1 MSYCSRSCRRWFILL
16 NFKSSAF
23 CRICGHC
30 QQHFTAHMQKRLFRK
45 FRYNRRFD
53 YVFRW
58 FFCILYAEYHSL
70 PDPDFLT
77 KCEISAIWRRFPLI
91 VAFYKLK
98 VRRIST
104 SVFFYFYLLRQV
116 WSWYGHPLPSY
127 CVLAADTL
135 RDLVALTF
143 DVLTLTSSHTWEVG
157 SLSQEPKNSRVAL
170 CPGQDITHARKRNP
184 QTDLD
189 KIWRGGRYPRR
200 NHLGRHKFW
209 RSSVKGLLGDGGQ
222 ISPVPID
229 FHRRPYSSLA
239 LPCECLINWELE

>member
-58 FFCILYAEYHSL
+58 FFFAFYMLNIIRFPTQISL
-70 PDPDFLT
+70 Q
-77 KCEISAIWRRFPLI
+77 SAKFRRFGDVFHWLLHFICWKFAVFLLP
-91 VAFYKLK
+91 
-98 VRRIST
+98 
-104 SVFFYFYLLRQV
+104 FFYFYQLRQV

-135 RDLVALTF
+135 RDLVTLTF
-143 DVLTLTSSHTWEVG
+143 DVFTLTSSHTWEVG
-157 SLSQEPKNSRVAL
+157 SLSQEPK
-170 CPGQDITHARKRNP
+170 K
-184 QTDLD
+184 
-189 KIWRGGRYPRR
+189 
-200 NHLGRHKFW
+200 
-209 RSSVKGLLGDGGQ
+209 
-222 ISPVPID
+222 
-229 FHRRPYSSLA
+229 
-239 LPCECLINWELE
+239 

>member
-23 CRICGHC
+23 CRICGHF
-30 QQHFTAHMQKRLFRK
+30 QQHFTAHMQNRLFRK

-91 VAFYKLK
+91 VAFYMLK

-104 SVFFYFYLLRQV
+104 SVFLFLPTAPSLKLIWPSTAELLRYCCWYVAWPCDLDFWRFYLDQL
-116 WSWYGHPLPSY
+116 SY
-127 CVLAADTL
+127 M
-135 RDLVALTF
+135 
-143 DVLTLTSSHTWEVG
+143 
-157 SLSQEPKNSRVAL
+157 
-170 CPGQDITHARKRNP
+170 
-184 QTDLD
+184 
-189 KIWRGGRYPRR
+189 RGR
-200 NHLGRHKFW
+200 
-209 RSSVKGLLGDGGQ
+209 
-222 ISPVPID
+222 
-229 FHRRPYSSLA
+229 
-239 LPCECLINWELE
+239 

>member
-70 PDPDFLT
+70 PGPDFLT

-91 VAFYKLK
+91 VAFYMLK

-104 SVFFYFYLLRQV
+104 SVFFIFTNCAKFEVDMAIHCRVIAFLLLIR
-116 WSWYGHPLPSY
+116 
-127 CVLAADTL
+127 CVTL
-135 RDLVALTF
+135 WPWLLTF
-143 DVLTLTSSHTWEVG
+143 LPW
-157 SLSQEPKNSRVAL
+157 PAL
-170 CPGQDITHARKRNP
+170 IHER
-184 QTDLD
+184 
-189 KIWRGGRYPRR
+189 
-200 NHLGRHKFW
+200 
-209 RSSVKGLLGDGGQ
+209 
-222 ISPVPID
+222 
-229 FHRRPYSSLA
+229 
-239 LPCECLINWELE
+239 